1 MRLPNE
7 NEEFNADW
15 TESTDSEVYFNLENK
30 KGEQLVL
37 RLTAIQNQRFRIRI
51 EEHDGHRYKLETG
64 FSLAEEP
71 ALSQ

>member
-51 EEHDGHRYKLETG
+51 EEHDEHRYKLETG